1 MTSIICISMLGFA
14 ILFKTFYK
22 KAKSGEVIVLNALES
37 KPKVIRGG
45 ALVLPV
51 VHRSTILD
59 LNTRLIQLEQN
70 SIDKIKALYDF
81 DLTSFAIQIE
91 NSDAAILTA
100 YERIN
105 VSADSMEKLK
115 SVLEHSL
122 QECFL
127 SAKGYD
133 ELKNHLSQSLK
144 KVGYEL
150 VV

>member
-1 MTSIICISMLGFA
+1 MASIICISMLGFT

-22 KAKSGEVIVLNALES
+22 KAKAGEVIVLNALES

-45 ALVLPV
+45 ALILPV
-51 VHRSTILD
+51 VHRSIVLD
-59 LNTRLIQLEQN
+59 LNTQVIQLEKIF
-70 SIDKIKALYDF
+70 IDKIKALYDL

-105 VSADSMEKLK
+105 VGADSMEKLK

-122 QECFL
+122 QECFI
-127 SAKGYD
+127 STKDYD
-133 ELKNHLSQSLK
+133 ELKKQLSQSLK